1 MTWRTTELKSMKQTN
16 ITSED
21 SPTSIAQRQVATLI
35 ATHNLTVPPKLR
47 NNLRPLNFIA
57 YHKTLTDEFGNF
69 KALVTDGTIVWCK
82 LATNKIEI
90 LHLANIRRI
99 RSRNLL
105 SSKQKPHKPSKTQL
119 RVLEW
124 FKQFDEE
131 E

>member
-1 MTWRTTELKSMKQTN
+1 MKQTN
-16 ITSED
+16 TPSED

-35 ATHNLTVPPKLR
+35 AENNLTVPPKLR

-69 KALVTDGTIVWCK
+69 RALVTDGTIAWCK

-90 LHLANIRRI
+90 MHLTNIKPI
-99 RSRNLL
+99 KQTLDLRSSNL
-105 SSKQKPHKPSKTQL
+105 KPRKPSKIQL

-124 FKQFDEE
+124 FKQFDEDE
-131 E
+131 TT